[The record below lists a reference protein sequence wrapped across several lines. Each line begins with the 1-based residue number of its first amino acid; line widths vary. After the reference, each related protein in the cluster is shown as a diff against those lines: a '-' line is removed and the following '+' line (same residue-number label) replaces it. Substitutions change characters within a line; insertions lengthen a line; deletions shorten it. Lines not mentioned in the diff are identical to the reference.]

1 MTVADYTILILMGVA
16 ALCAAA
22 SFSIIARYLFDR
34 GLADRNA
41 QTVDIRQLYSAYM
54 ADTRRQTGRIGSVFW
69 VHCVAA
75 GLFISIGVI
84 YTIFRFLLPLV
95 T

>member
-1 MTVADYTILILMGVA
+1 MTVADYTILILMGMS
-16 ALCAAA
+16 ALCAAI
-22 SFSIIARYLFDR
+22 SFSIIARYLFDH

-41 QTVDIRQLYSAYM
+41 QSVDIRRLYSAYL
-54 ADTRRQTGRIGSVFW
+54 ADTRRRTGRIGGVFW
-69 VHCVAA
+69 VHCIAA

-95 T
+95 A